1 MKSKRENNN
10 GQYIVRTCTN
20 CNIQE
25 DVITWQQMRE
35 LKPQDVDF
43 HHNEA
48 TGQTVIKPQKGKAI
62 EYFGSIPGVGRIG
75 WLLIEELMWSPSEF
89 LTLAELYK
97 RTNNESFASATGVA
111 SLLRRIR
118 KSFGES
124 GKNPWFFW
132 TRKKTCYALCWH
144 IDRSWRIV
152 ERLAQSQENATEQ

>member
-1 MKSKRENNN
+1 MKPKRKPPN
-10 GQYIVRTCTN
+10 GQYIRRTCTSG
-20 CNIQE
+20 NIQE
-25 DVITWQQMRE
+25 NVITWQQMRAIQ
-35 LKPQDVDF
+35 PDDVDL
-43 HHNEA
+43 HYNEA
-48 TGQTVIKPQKGKAI
+48 TGQIVIKPQKGKVI

-89 LTLAELYK
+89 LTLVELYK

-132 TRKKTCYALCWH
+132 TRKKSYYAICWH

-152 ERLAQSQENATEQ
+152 ERLAESQESAVEQ